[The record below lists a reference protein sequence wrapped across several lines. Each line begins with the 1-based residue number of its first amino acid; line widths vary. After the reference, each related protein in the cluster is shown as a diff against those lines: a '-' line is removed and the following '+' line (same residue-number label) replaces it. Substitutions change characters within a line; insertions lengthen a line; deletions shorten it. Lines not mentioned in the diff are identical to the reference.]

1 MPSSSKQIQ
10 INPELFNIS
19 GSSGRSS
26 KNTTR
31 KRKEKPVINTMIR
44 PNNVKKELMKKIK
57 RHQETKDKDKS
68 KSDNIEEF
76 TSQFND
82 SMKYLESVRSERQ
95 KNRFLKEQ
103 KEHDELNNL
112 STHTSTHTST
122 SAPISAPAPRHKSSN
137 ISYKSNINY
146 ERAAIEAEKLEE
158 QTGPVISVNTEL
170 PNVFNNNKQLNTII
184 KDPPPYSNLKNSN
197 KPTYKEWKRQTMK
210 KSRFSDEIIDPTDP
224 STSTRQSRGSGY
236 STDEY
241 KPPINVIDEHEF
253 NRVTHENNQR
263 KKLLDKI
270 KFRLKQQNVER
281 IKQHRKQQLRK
292 SIDKQNKDNLHNKT
306 VKNYEKYE
314 TFGKRI
320 LEGKVS
326 VLVKD
331 RQTRKKIE
339 LEKKQ
344 LRKHDIHKIRLYLQK
359 HGLLKVGSPAPDDVL
374 RELYEQSF
382 LTGDVSNKSKD
393 ILVHNY
399 LNDEQ
404 TF

>member
-57 RHQETKDKDKS
+57 RHQETKDKS
-68 KSDNIEEF
+68 KSDNVEEF

-95 KNRFLKEQ
+95 KNRYLKEQ

-112 STHTSTHTST
+112 STHTSTSTPRHTST
-122 SAPISAPAPRHKSSN
+122 PKSSN

-146 ERAAIEAEKLEE
+146 ERATIEPEE
-158 QTGPVISVNTEL
+158 PEEPSGPVISVNTEL
-170 PNVFNNNKQLNTII
+170 PSVFNNNKQLNTII

-210 KSRFSDEIIDPTDP
+210 KSRFSDETMDLTDP
-224 STSTRQSRGSGY
+224 SATTRQSRGSGY

-253 NRVTHENNQR
+253 NRVTHENNER

-314 TFGKRI
+314 TFGKRV

-359 HGLLKVGSPAPDDVL
+359 HGLLKVGSPAPDDIL

-404 TF
+404 TI

>member
-57 RHQETKDKDKS
+57 RHQETKDKS
-68 KSDNIEEF
+68 KSDNVEEF

-95 KNRFLKEQ
+95 KNRYLKEK

-112 STHTSTHTST
+112 STHTSTSTPRHTST
-122 SAPISAPAPRHKSSN
+122 PKSSN

-146 ERAAIEAEKLEE
+146 ERVSEESEE
-158 QTGPVISVNTEL
+158 QSGPVISVNTEL
-170 PNVFNNNKQLNTII
+170 PSVFNNNKQLNTII

-210 KSRFSDEIIDPTDP
+210 KSRFSDEIMDPTDP
-224 STSTRQSRGSGY
+224 SATTRQSRGSGY

-253 NRVTHENNQR
+253 NRVTHENNER

-314 TFGKRI
+314 TFGKRV

-359 HGLLKVGSPAPDDVL
+359 HGLLKVGSPAPDDIL

>member
-1 MPSSSKQIQ
+1 MPWSSSSISDSEKFVLQSIRLMLGP
-10 INPELFNIS
+10 IPKSKMKSSIVNEVVTAGEIVKREKSNSLKFLPEMRVSNDGPIEIT
-19 GSSGRSS
+19 
-26 KNTTR
+26 N
-31 KRKEKPVINTMIR
+31 
-44 PNNVKKELMKKIK
+44 
-57 RHQETKDKDKS
+57 KS
-68 KSDNIEEF
+68 KSDNVEEF

-95 KNRFLKEQ
+95 KNKYLKEQ

-112 STHTSTHTST
+112 STSTH
-122 SAPISAPAPRHKSSN
+122 RHKSSN
-137 ISYKSNINY
+137 INY
-146 ERAAIEAEKLEE
+146 ERDAIEPEE
-158 QTGPVISVNTEL
+158 PEEPSGPVISVNTEL
-170 PNVFNNNKQLNTII
+170 PSVFNNNKQLNTII

-210 KSRFSDEIIDPTDP
+210 KSRFSDEIMDPTDP
-224 STSTRQSRGSGY
+224 STVTRQSRGSGY
-236 STDEY
+236 NTDEY

-314 TFGKRI
+314 TFGKRV

-359 HGLLKVGSPAPDDVL
+359 HGLLKVGSPAPDDIL

>member
-57 RHQETKDKDKS
+57 RHQETKDKS
-68 KSDNIEEF
+68 KSDNVEEF

-95 KNRFLKEQ
+95 KNRYLKEQ

-112 STHTSTHTST
+112 STHTSTPRHTST
-122 SAPISAPAPRHKSSN
+122 PKSSN

-146 ERAAIEAEKLEE
+146 ERAAIEPEE
-158 QTGPVISVNTEL
+158 PSGPVISVNTEL
-170 PNVFNNNKQLNTII
+170 PSVFNNNKQLNTII

-210 KSRFSDEIIDPTDP
+210 KSRFSDEIINPTDP
-224 STSTRQSRGSGY
+224 STITRQSKGSGY
-236 STDEY
+236 NTDEY

-314 TFGKRI
+314 TFGKRV

-359 HGLLKVGSPAPDDVL
+359 HGLLKVGSPAPDDIL

-399 LNDEQ
+399 LNNEQ

>member
-19 GSSGRSS
+19 GSGGRSS

-57 RHQETKDKDKS
+57 RHQETKDKS

-95 KNRFLKEQ
+95 KNRYLKEQ

-112 STHTSTHTST
+112 STHTST
-122 SAPISAPAPRHKSSN
+122 PAPAPRHKSSN

-146 ERAAIEAEKLEE
+146 ERAAIEPEE
-158 QTGPVISVNTEL
+158 PSGPVISVNTEL

-210 KSRFSDEIIDPTDP
+210 KSRFSDEIMDPTDP
-224 STSTRQSRGSGY
+224 STATRQSRGSGY
-236 STDEY
+236 NTDEY

-253 NRVTHENNQR
+253 NRVSHENNQR
-263 KKLLDKI
+263 KRLLDKI

-281 IKQHRKQQLRK
+281 IKHHRKQQLRK

-359 HGLLKVGSPAPDDVL
+359 HGLLKVGSPAPDDIL

>member
-1 MPSSSKQIQ
+1 MSSCSLYFATVLLATL
-10 INPELFNIS
+10 NPLVDN
-19 GSSGRSS
+19 
-26 KNTTR
+26 
-31 KRKEKPVINTMIR
+31 
-44 PNNVKKELMKKIK
+44 LL
-57 RHQETKDKDKS
+57 DKS
-68 KSDNIEEF
+68 KSDNVEEF

-95 KNRFLKEQ
+95 KNRYLKEQ

-112 STHTSTHTST
+112 STHTST
-122 SAPISAPAPRHKSSN
+122 PAPAPRHKSSN

-146 ERAAIEAEKLEE
+146 ERAAIEPEE
-158 QTGPVISVNTEL
+158 PSGPVISVNTEL
-170 PNVFNNNKQLNTII
+170 PSSFDRSEQLNKII

-210 KSRFSDEIIDPTDP
+210 KARYSDEMLGSSDP
-224 STSTRQSRGSGY
+224 SRASSQSRGSGY
-236 STDEY
+236 NTDEY

-253 NRVTHENNQR
+253 NRVSHENNER

-270 KFRLKQQNVER
+270 KFRLKQQNIER
-281 IKQHRKQQLRK
+281 TKQNRKQLLRK
-292 SIDKQNKDNLHNKT
+292 SIDKQSKNITHNKT

-314 TFGKRI
+314 TFGKRL

-344 LRKHDIHKIRLYLQK
+344 LRKHDIHNIRLYLQK
-359 HGLLKVGSPAPDDVL
+359 HGLLKAGSSAPDDIL

-404 TF
+404 TI

>member
-57 RHQETKDKDKS
+57 RHQETKDKS
-68 KSDNIEEF
+68 KSDNVEEF

-95 KNRFLKEQ
+95 KNRYLKEQ

-112 STHTSTHTST
+112 STHSSTSTPT
-122 SAPISAPAPRHKSSN
+122 PAPASRHKSSN

-146 ERAAIEAEKLEE
+146 ERVSEE
-158 QTGPVISVNTEL
+158 PEEPSGPVISVNTEL
-170 PNVFNNNKQLNTII
+170 PSVFNNNNKQLNTII

-224 STSTRQSRGSGY
+224 STVTRQSRGSGY
-236 STDEY
+236 NTDEY

-314 TFGKRI
+314 TFGKRV

-344 LRKHDIHKIRLYLQK
+344 LRKRDIHKIRLYLQK
-359 HGLLKVGSPAPDDVL
+359 HGLLKVGSPAPDDIL

>member
-82 SMKYLESVRSERQ
+82 SMKYLEGVRSERQ
-95 KNRFLKEQ
+95 KNRYLKEQ

-112 STHTSTHTST
+112 STHKPAPRPT

-146 ERAAIEAEKLEE
+146 ERVSEE
-158 QTGPVISVNTEL
+158 HEEPSGPVISVNTEL

-210 KSRFSDEIIDPTDP
+210 KSRFSDEIIDSTDP
-224 STSTRQSRGSGY
+224 SATTRQSRGSGY

>member
-19 GSSGRSS
+19 GSGGRSS

-57 RHQETKDKDKS
+57 RHQETKDKS
-68 KSDNIEEF
+68 KSDNVEEF

-95 KNRFLKEQ
+95 KNRYLKEQ

-112 STHTSTHTST
+112 STSTH
-122 SAPISAPAPRHKSSN
+122 RHKSSN

-146 ERAAIEAEKLEE
+146 ERDAIEPEE
-158 QTGPVISVNTEL
+158 PEEPSGPVISVNTEL
-170 PNVFNNNKQLNTII
+170 PSVFNNNKQLNTII

-236 STDEY
+236 NTDEY

-270 KFRLKQQNVER
+270 KFRLKQQNIER

-314 TFGKRI
+314 TFGKRV

-344 LRKHDIHKIRLYLQK
+344 LRKHDIHKIRIYLQK
-359 HGLLKVGSPAPDDVL
+359 HGLLKVGSPAPDDIL

>member
-57 RHQETKDKDKS
+57 RHQETKDKS
-68 KSDNIEEF
+68 KSDNVEEF

-95 KNRFLKEQ
+95 KNRYLKEQ

-112 STHTSTHTST
+112 STHSSTSTPT
-122 SAPISAPAPRHKSSN
+122 PAPASRHKSSN

-146 ERAAIEAEKLEE
+146 ERVSEE
-158 QTGPVISVNTEL
+158 PEEPSGPVISVNTEL
-170 PNVFNNNKQLNTII
+170 PSVFNNNNKQLNTII

-224 STSTRQSRGSGY
+224 STVTRQSRGSGY
-236 STDEY
+236 NTDEY

-314 TFGKRI
+314 TFGKRV

-359 HGLLKVGSPAPDDVL
+359 HGLLKVGSPAPDDIL

>member
-10 INPELFNIS
+10 INPELFKIS
-19 GSSGRSS
+19 GSGGGRSS

-57 RHQETKDKDKS
+57 RHQENKDKG
-68 KSDNIEEF
+68 KSDNVEEF

-82 SMKYLESVRSERQ
+82 SMKYLEGVRSERQ
-95 KNRFLKEQ
+95 KNRYLKEQ
-103 KEHDELNNL
+103 KEHDELNNISAYTPT
-112 STHTSTHTST
+112 STSTSTHRPTHRPT
-122 SAPISAPAPRHKSSN
+122 PRTSN
-137 ISYKSNINY
+137 ISYERSNI
-146 ERAAIEAEKLEE
+146 EHEE
-158 QTGPVISVNTEL
+158 PVISVNTEL
-170 PNVFNNNKQLNTII
+170 PSSFDRSEQLNKII

-210 KSRFSDEIIDPTDP
+210 KARYSDEMLGSSDP
-224 STSTRQSRGSGY
+224 SRASSQSRGSGY
-236 STDEY
+236 NTDEY

-253 NRVTHENNQR
+253 NRVSHENNER

-270 KFRLKQQNVER
+270 KFRLKQQNIER
-281 IKQHRKQQLRK
+281 TKQNRKQLLRK
-292 SIDKQNKDNLHNKT
+292 SIDKQSKNITHNKT

-314 TFGKRI
+314 TFGKRL

-344 LRKHDIHKIRLYLQK
+344 LRKHDIHNIRLYLQK
-359 HGLLKVGSPAPDDVL
+359 HGLLKVGSSAPDDIL

>member
-19 GSSGRSS
+19 GSGGRSS

-57 RHQETKDKDKS
+57 RHQESKDKS
-68 KSDNIEEF
+68 KSDNVEEF

-95 KNRFLKEQ
+95 KNRYLKEQ

-112 STHTSTHTST
+112 STH
-122 SAPISAPAPRHKSSN
+122 RHKSSN

-241 KPPINVIDEHEF
+241 NPPI